1 MRRIVVLVEESC
13 CNALSPDLARFPI
26 KTILTDCC
34 LIVIMLYGKRESER
48 KGNPPVNTGPSPFSD
63 ECANSAVE
71 EVNEPARGSGSLRY
85 LSVAPGGR
93 RKPMI
98 RRNTADVE
106 LRSSLL
112 KPHLGLGSPERRK
125 LQ

>member
-1 MRRIVVLVEESC
+1 M
-13 CNALSPDLARFPI
+13 LS
-26 KTILTDCC
+26 
-34 LIVIMLYGKRESER
+34 GKRKSER

-71 EVNEPARGSGSLRY
+71 EVNEPARGSGSLRSWGKKEAND
-85 LSVAPGGR
+85 SVRSILIQRADDALIPVYVS
-93 RKPMI
+93 
-98 RRNTADVE
+98 RNTADVQ